1 MSACGACFGKAIGR
15 EVIDKTLRAET
26 RRGDRIV
33 LLVETKTINTVT
45 SPQITNYRLGV
56 DDGCAPRAACLCAF
70 LPACLQASQRCVP
83 THLVT
88 AQSVAC
94 LCAPVTAR
102 TRSNAT
108 FVWTSLDVEG
118 ATGRRRCTQQV
129 HAQNEKPAQIR
140 FERL

>member
-1 MSACGACFGKAIGR
+1 MGACGACFGKAIGR

-70 LPACLQASQRCVP
+70 LPAYLRFCLPACRHHNAASLHIWSRHNLSRV
-83 THLVT
+83 
-88 AQSVAC
+88 SV
-94 LCAPVTAR
+94 LP
-102 TRSNAT
+102 
-108 FVWTSLDVEG
+108 
-118 ATGRRRCTQQV
+118 
-129 HAQNEKPAQIR
+129 
-140 FERL
+140 